1 MTRRDPHTDTCEV
14 NFDGLVGPSHNYAG
28 LSPGNLAS
36 ERHARQ
42 VSRPRA
48 AALQGLAKMRL
59 VRSLGIAQAVIP
71 PLRRPDLG
79 VLRRLGFGGDRATAL
94 RRAAAEAPHLLAA
107 VYSASPMWTANAATV
122 CPSLDATDGRVH
134 LTAANLVSKLHRSFE
149 GSATATMLRHL
160 FADPAHFAVHDPLPL
175 HEQLGDEGAAN
186 HTRFAAHH
194 GAPGVQLFVY
204 GRSHEA
210 GAPRPTRHAAR
221 QSLDASR
228 AVARVNRVVPDRVVF
243 AQQRP
248 EAIDAGVFHN
258 DVIAVGN
265 ENVLFYH
272 EQALVDAP
280 ATISA
285 LRAALVGLLPSG
297 ADPREALVTYE
308 VPEARVPLADAVSSY
323 LFNAQLLTLPDGTMA
338 IVAPEEARETPSVAA
353 LLDEVVGRGGPI
365 RRVVFRDLRESMRN
379 GGGPACLRLRVVL
392 TARERA
398 AVHPGVWLTD
408 DLADRLE
415 AWIVR
420 HYRETLAP
428 EDLADPALAD
438 EIDTALTGL
447 AHLLGLGES
456 AWG

>member
-1 MTRRDPHTDTCEV
+1 
-14 NFDGLVGPSHNYAG
+14 
-28 LSPGNLAS
+28 
-36 ERHARQ
+36 
-42 VSRPRA
+42 
-48 AALQGLAKMRL
+48 
-59 VRSLGIAQAVIP
+59 
-71 PLRRPDLG
+71 
-79 VLRRLGFGGDRATAL
+79 
-94 RRAAAEAPHLLAA
+94 
-107 VYSASPMWTANAATV
+107 
-122 CPSLDATDGRVH
+122 
-134 LTAANLVSKLHRSFE
+134 
-149 GSATATMLRHL
+149 
-160 FADPAHFAVHDPLPL
+160 
-175 HEQLGDEGAAN
+175 
-186 HTRFAAHH
+186 
-194 GAPGVQLFVY
+194 
-204 GRSHEA
+204 
-210 GAPRPTRHAAR
+210 
-221 QSLDASR
+221 
-228 AVARVNRVVPDRVVF
+228 
-243 AQQRP
+243 
-248 EAIDAGVFHN
+248 
-258 DVIAVGN
+258 
-265 ENVLFYH
+265 
-272 EQALVDAP
+272 
-280 ATISA
+280 
-285 LRAALVGLLPSG
+285 VGLLPSG

-447 AHLLGLGES
+447 ARLLGLGES